1 MSERA
6 VRFASARWSAGDCA
20 PSPRLALVSD
30 VETARE
36 LWGNETRKA
45 VENFPVSGEPIPVSV
60 ARWLGRIKAA
70 AARVNAELGLLDSD
84 KAERIAAAGDRVAAG
99 ELDDQFPID
108 VFQTGS
114 GTSSNMN
121 ANEVLATLAGDD
133 VHANDDVNMGQ
144 SSNDVFP
151 SAVHLAALDEITN
164 RLLPALEQ
172 LAESLAAKASE
183 FDDVVK
189 SGRTHWMDAV
199 PVTLGQEFS
208 GYAAQ
213 VRQGIE
219 RIRDALPR
227 LGQIPLGGTATGTG
241 LNTDPQFAARVRE
254 KLVADTGLPISAP
267 ADPFEAQAARDAIV
281 ETSGALKTVAVS
293 LTKIA
298 NDLRFLASG
307 PRAGL
312 AEIVLPE
319 LQKGSSIMPGK
330 VNPVVP
336 EVVTQVSAQVIGND
350 QAIAVGGMQGHFELN
365 VFVPLLARNIL
376 DSIKLLSSASQ
387 LFAEKCVDGIEA
399 NRENCERYAELTLS
413 AAAALNPYIGYDKGA
428 EIVKEAAASGRSLR
442 EVAREKG
449 VDEATLDK
457 ALDYRAMAEPHG

>member
-1 MSERA
+1 MAKTEER
-6 VRFASARWSAGDCA
+6 
-20 PSPRLALVSD
+20 
-30 VETARE
+30 RE
-36 LWGNETRKA
+36 LWGGETSKA
-45 VENFPVSGEPIPVSV
+45 VVNFPVSGEPIPVPV
-60 ARWLGRIKAA
+60 ARWLGRIKGAAARANADLGLLDADKAARIAAA
-70 AARVNAELGLLDSD
+70 AARIAEG
-84 KAERIAAAGDRVAAG
+84 G
-99 ELDDQFPID
+99 LDDQFPID

-121 ANEVLATLAGDD
+121 ANEVIATLAGDD

-164 RLLPALEQ
+164 DLLPAMER
-172 LAESLAAKASE
+172 LAASLEAKAQE

-199 PVTLGQEFS
+199 PVTLGQEFA

-213 VRQGIE
+213 VRQGIG
-219 RIRDALPR
+219 RVRDALPR

-241 LNTDPQFAARVRE
+241 LNTHPEFAAKVRE
-254 KLVADTGLPISAP
+254 LLTHETGLRISAP
-267 ADPFEAQAARDAIV
+267 ADPFEAQAARDGIV
-281 ETSGALKTVAVS
+281 EASGALKTVAVS
-293 LTKIA
+293 LTKVA
-298 NDLRFLASG
+298 NDIRYLGSG

-312 AEIVLPE
+312 AEIALPE

-330 VNPVVP
+330 VNPVMP
-336 EVVTQVSAQVIGND
+336 EVVTQVAAQVIGND
-350 QAIAVGGMQGHFELN
+350 TAIAVGGMQGHFELN

-376 DSIKLLSSASQ
+376 DSVKLLASACR

-399 NRENCERYAELTLS
+399 NRENCEHYAELTLS
-413 AAAALNPYIGYDKGA
+413 AATALNPYIGYDRA
-428 EIVKEAAASGRSLR
+428 TEIVNEAAASGRSLR

-449 VDEATLDK
+449 VDDSVLDE
-457 ALDYRAMAEPHG
+457 ALDYRKMAQPNG